1 MYMTEDAH
9 VCMHEDGHVCM
20 YEEGHA
26 LINIFMPWHA

>member
-1 MYMTEDAH
+1 MYMYEDAH

-26 LINIFMPWHA
+26 LINIVMPWHA